1 MVRAL
6 FLEENFGV
14 RMENRGEVGLE
25 VRRLKIKGEVVTVLM
40 V

>member
-1 MVRAL
+1 MARAL
-6 FLEENFGV
+6 SLEENFGV

-25 VRRLKIKGEVVTVLM
+25 ARRPKTKGEAVPVSM